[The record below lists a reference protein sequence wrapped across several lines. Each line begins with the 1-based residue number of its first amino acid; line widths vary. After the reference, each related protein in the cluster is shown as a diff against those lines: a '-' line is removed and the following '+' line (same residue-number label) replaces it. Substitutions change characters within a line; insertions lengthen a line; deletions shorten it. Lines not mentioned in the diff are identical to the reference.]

1 MADALTSYTAIRQ
14 ISQFVGAIV
23 FFHVSEYFLAIF
35 FHGRSNVSC
44 SSLLITKHYAIA
56 MGFALVEYV
65 VELTLFPQMKNI
77 WFLSNCGLVMII
89 IGEVIRKAAIVTAGR
104 SFTHLIRIYYEEQHE
119 LITHG
124 IYRIM
129 RHPSYCGFFVW
140 AIGTQFML
148 CNPISFIGFLLAL
161 WRFFSKRIPYEEF
174 FLRQFFGRDYV
185 EYARKVPSGLP
196 FIK

>member
-35 FHGRSNVSC
+35 FHGRANVSC
-44 SSLLITKHYAIA
+44 SC
-56 MGFALVEYV
+56 
-65 VELTLFPQMKNI
+65 Q
-77 WFLSNCGLVMII
+77 
-89 IGEVIRKAAIVTAGR
+89 
-104 SFTHLIRIYYEEQHE
+104 
-119 LITHG
+119 
-124 IYRIM
+124 IM

-161 WRFFSKRIPYEEF
+161 WRFFSKRIPYPKI
-174 FLRQFFGRDYV
+174 L
-185 EYARKVPSGLP
+185 
-196 FIK
+196 